1 MSLILTPVITVLHY
15 FMHLDL
21 DNDDRVN
28 TFGRKTRRKFF
39 NDSGK
44 KMCLSLT
51 SDKFIGRFDDGSLPE
66 LCNANFLRCMI
77 MK

>member
-1 MSLILTPVITVLHY
+1 MSLILTSLITVLHY

-21 DNDDRVN
+21 DNDDLVN

-44 KMCLSLT
+44 KMRLSLT
-51 SDKFIGRFDDGSLPE
+51 PDEFIGRFDDGSLLE
-66 LCNANFLRCMI
+66 LRNAKFLHVV
-77 MK
+77 

>member
-1 MSLILTPVITVLHY
+1 
-15 FMHLDL
+15 MHLDL

-44 KMCLSLT
+44 KISLSLT
-51 SDKFIGRFDDGSLPE
+51 SDEFIRRFDDVSLPE